1 MRMTLQNDAATE
13 AEEGGAA
20 GSEWTAAVRGKLR
33 GALKSKELTQDG
45 FARKHDIGTSWLNKF
60 LRGEIDNPRV
70 NSLDRLE
77 KAIELELR
85 S

>member
-1 MRMTLQNDAATE
+1 MNRSMSLQNGAISGGEAAP
-13 AEEGGAA
+13 A
-20 GSEWTAAVRGKLR
+20 GLTGVVRTKLR
-33 GALKSKELTQDG
+33 EALKARELTQDA
-45 FARKHDIGTSWLNKF
+45 FARRHDLSTSWLNKF

-77 KAIELELR
+77 KAIALELQ